1 MGTAGGKWVRLYNTL
16 SGRVEEFTPLDG
28 KTVRMYVC
36 GITPYDTTHMGH
48 AMTYLTFDVINRYCQ
63 HLGWRV
69 KYVQNVTDVDDDV
82 IRKGCQV
89 GQPYDRLGDEYIRQF
104 QEDLNAL
111 NILPPAV
118 YPRATEEIPAIIDMI
133 GRLTEQGMAY
143 ERGGNVYFRVGS
155 DRDYGHLSRLDRE
168 TMRTLSAERGANPD
182 DPNKENPLDFIL
194 WQATQPGEPVW
205 ESPWGPGRPGWHIE
219 CSAMALRYL
228 APQIDIHGGGDD
240 LIYPHHESEI
250 AQSEGYT
257 GLSPFSRFWVHVGM
271 VRYQG
276 EKMSKSLG
284 NLVFV
289 RDVVRTQTADAL
301 RLYLLSHHYR
311 EPFEYLEGG
320 PAGFEPLVD
329 LLRGAVMLRGGTG
342 EPFDLGALR
351 SRFMAAVA
359 DDLNTPAAIG
369 ILREMAT
376 ELVNAADRGEE
387 IETARRQLREVGSI
401 FGLTVTR

>member
-1 MGTAGGKWVRLYNTL
+1 MRLYNTL
-16 SGRVEEFTPLDG
+16 SGRVEHFTPLDG

-48 AMTYLTFDVINRYCQ
+48 AMTYLTFDTINRYCQ

-82 IRKGCQV
+82 IRKGREV

-133 GRLTEQGMAY
+133 GRLIEQGMAY
-143 ERGGNVYFRVGS
+143 ERGGNVYFRVAS
-155 DRDYGHLSRLDRE
+155 DRDYGHLCRLDRE
-168 TMRTLSAERGANPD
+168 TMRTLSADRGADPA

-205 ESPWGPGRPGWHIE
+205 GSPWGPGRPGWHIE
-219 CSAMALRYL
+219 CSAMATRYL
-228 APQIDIHGGGDD
+228 APQIDIHGGGID

-257 GLSPFSRFWVHVGM
+257 GQSPFSRFWVHVGM
-271 VRYQG
+271 VYFQG

-289 RDVVRTQTADAL
+289 RDVLRTQTADAL

-311 EPFEYLEGG
+311 EQFEYLVSG
-320 PAGFEPLVD
+320 PAEFEPLVD
-329 LLRGAVMLRGGTG
+329 LLRGAVMLRGGEG
-342 EPFDLGALR
+342 KPFDLGMLR
-351 SRFMAAVA
+351 SRFLDAVA
-359 DDLNTPAAIG
+359 DDLNTPTAIG
-369 ILREMAT
+369 ILKEMGT
-376 ELVNAADRGEE
+376 GLVNAAERGQG
-387 IETARRQLREVGSI
+387 IETARQQLREAGSVL
-401 FGLTVTR
+401 GLTVTR

>member
-1 MGTAGGKWVRLYNTL
+1 MRLFNTL
-16 SGRVEEFTPLDG
+16 SGRVEEFAPLDG

-48 AMTYLTFDVINRYCQ
+48 AMTYLTFDIINRYCQ

-82 IRKGCQV
+82 IRKGREV
-89 GQPYDRLGDEYIRQF
+89 GQPYDRLGDEYILQF

-118 YPRATEEIPAIIDMI
+118 YPRATEEIPSIIDMV
-133 GRLTEQGMAY
+133 GRLIEQGMAY
-143 ERGGNVYFRVGS
+143 ERGGNVYFRVAS
-155 DRDYGHLSRLDRE
+155 DRDYGHLCRLDRE
-168 TMRTLSAERGANPD
+168 TMRNLSAERGANPD

-219 CSAMALRYL
+219 CSAMAIRYL
-228 APQIDIHGGGDD
+228 APQIDIHGGGSD

-257 GLSPFSRFWVHVGM
+257 GKSPFSRFWVHVAM
-271 VRYQG
+271 VCYQG

-311 EPFEYLEGG
+311 QPFEYLEGG
-320 PAGFEPLVD
+320 PAEFEPLVE
-329 LLRGAVMLRGGTG
+329 LLREAISLPGGDG
-342 EPFDLGALR
+342 EPFSFGALQ
-351 SRFMAAVA
+351 SRFLSAVA
-359 DDLNTPAAIG
+359 DDLNTPVAIG
-369 ILREMAT
+369 FLREMGS
-376 ELVNAADRGEE
+376 ELVNAAERGQA
-387 IETARRQLREVGSI
+387 IETARKQLREAGSI
-401 FGLTVTR
+401 LGLTVTR

>member
-1 MGTAGGKWVRLYNTL
+1 MRLYNTL
-16 SGRVEEFTPLDG
+16 SGRAEEFAPLDG
-28 KTVRMYVC
+28 GTVRMYVC

-48 AMTYLTFDVINRYCQ
+48 AMTYLTFDIINRYLQ

-82 IRKGCQV
+82 IRKSWEL
-89 GQPYDRLGDEYIRQF
+89 GQLYDRLGDEYIRQF

-133 GRLTEQGMAY
+133 GRLIEQGMAY
-143 ERGGNVYFRVGS
+143 ERGGNVYFRVAS
-155 DRDYGHLSRLDRE
+155 DQDYGHLSRLDRE
-168 TMRTLSAERGANPD
+168 TMRILSAQRGANPD

-194 WQATQPGEPVW
+194 WQATQPGEPAW

-219 CSAMALRYL
+219 CSAMAIRYL
-228 APQIDIHGGGDD
+228 APQIDIHGGGAD

-250 AQSEGYT
+250 AQSEGFT
-257 GLSPFSRFWVHVGM
+257 GEAPFSRFWVHVGM

-289 RDVVRTQTADAL
+289 REVLRTQTADAL
-301 RLYLLSHHYR
+301 RLCLLSHHYR
-311 EPFEYLEGG
+311 DPFEYLESG
-320 PAGFEPLVD
+320 PAEFEPLVD
-329 LLRGAVMLRGGTG
+329 LLRRAVTQHGGEGAS
-342 EPFDLGALR
+342 FDLGALQ
-351 SRFMAAVA
+351 SRFLAEVG
-359 DDLNTPAAIG
+359 DDLNTPAAIET
-369 ILREMAT
+369 LREMAT
-376 ELVNAADRGEE
+376 AVIDAAERGQE
-387 IETARRQLREVGSI
+387 IETARKQLREAGSI
-401 FGLTVTR
+401 LGLTVTR

>member
-1 MGTAGGKWVRLYNTL
+1 MRLYNTL
-16 SGRVEEFTPLDG
+16 SRRVEEFAPLDG

-48 AMTYLTFDVINRYCQ
+48 AMTYLTFDIINRYCQ

-82 IRKGCQV
+82 IRKGRQV

-133 GRLTEQGMAY
+133 GRLIEQGMAY
-143 ERGGNVYFRVGS
+143 ERGGNVYFRVAS
-155 DRDYGHLSRLDRE
+155 DQDYGHLCRLDRQ
-168 TMRTLSAERGANPD
+168 TMRALSAERGANPD

-219 CSAMALRYL
+219 CSAMSLRYL
-228 APQIDIHGGGDD
+228 APQIDIHGGGED

-250 AQSEGYT
+250 AQTEGYT
-257 GLSPFSRFWVHVGM
+257 GKPPFSRFWVHVGM

-320 PAGFEPLVD
+320 PAGFESLVD
-329 LLRGAVMLRGGTG
+329 LLRRAVMVRGGTG
-342 EPFDLGALR
+342 EPFDLGALQ

-359 DDLNTPAAIG
+359 DDLSTPAAIE

-376 ELVNAADRGEE
+376 ELVKAAERGQE
-387 IETARRQLREVGSI
+387 IETARGQLRQAGSI
-401 FGLTVTR
+401 LGLTVTR

>member
-1 MGTAGGKWVRLYNTL
+1 MRLYNTL

-320 PAGFEPLVD
+320 PAGFEPLAD

-342 EPFDLGALR
+342 KPFDLGALR